1 VLCIKFDR
9 RSKSYERS
17 VEVIQSPIPT
27 PSSGIAE
34 LELNFNRIVS
44 VFGTVTLLIGVF
56 GLLTWIP
63 GFRVFTGI
71 QLDYVSIAPV
81 SSVGFLVFGFILLLL
96 VRKQYHD
103 KSKVIVSTIIAFISI
118 YGLLEFI
125 GYFADINLTF
135 DSVLF
140 SAVEKLG
147 PFDVKR
153 MSPLAGILFFFSG
166 VSLQLKVFS
175 ENRLKILNLVGGYG
189 LITLLAGFIATTGY
203 LFGTPLLYGGS
214 MIPLT
219 VTTAIGFLIL
229 GFGLVAI
236 AGPTMFFIQPF
247 IGSSASARM
256 LQVLVPLVV
265 IAILIEGYLN
275 EVFVKVF
282 DINQALLSAVLS
294 LVFATVTGVLIV
306 QIARAVFRKADK
318 AEIER
323 KRVQHDLEA
332 SEIRYRRLFESAKD
346 GILILDAQTGEV
358 VDVNPLMVELLGYS
372 HETFLGKAI
381 WEIGLFKDVV
391 ASKETFFELQ
401 RKGYI
406 RYEDLPL
413 ETKDGRKIDVE
424 IVSNVYRVDSTSVI
438 QCNIR
443 DITERKRAEESLM
456 LQNAALQSAANAIVI
471 TDRVGKIISVNQ
483 AFTQL
488 TGYSQEE
495 VIGHKPNILKSGSH
509 PDSFYQNLWKTIL
522 SEEVWKGEIEN
533 RRKDGSLYTEE
544 MTITPVRQAQGE
556 ISHFIA
562 IKQDITDRKKLQQ
575 EILQSQKIQS
585 IGTLAGG
592 IAHDFNNILAII
604 LIYASLLE
612 RSVDPSKENLLES
625 GRAITRAVGRGK
637 ELVRQILTFA
647 RKTDV
652 LFEPVSVVDLIHELL
667 SMLKVTFPRVITFAE
682 NIDKDIPFIS
692 ADRAQIHQVI
702 LNLYV
707 NARDAMPHGGTITIK
722 VEKQTKNHVQ
732 KKFPDADQ
740 DFYICISVTDTGEG
754 IDKAILPRIFDPF
767 FTTKERGK
775 GTGLGLAVVYGVLQS
790 HHGYVDVESKQEL
803 GTTFRLYFPVP
814 RVSEHVISVPS
825 MHESFVVGGTETI
838 LFVEDEELLIESVCR
853 LLKSKGY
860 KVYTAMDGVEAIKL
874 YDQHKQ
880 EIDLVITDMGLPGI
894 TGKDEFKILKE
905 MNPGVKVVLAS
916 GFFEPEMKLE
926 LLKAGAKGFIQ
937 KPYIPDDILRI
948 IREVLNAKTE

>member
-1 VLCIKFDR
+1 MLI
-9 RSKSYERS
+9 S
-17 VEVIQSPIPT
+17 
-27 PSSGIAE
+27 
-34 LELNFNRIVS
+34 
-44 VFGTVTLLIGVF
+44 LLI
-56 GLLTWIP
+56 
-63 GFRVFTGI
+63 
-71 QLDYVSIAPV
+71 
-81 SSVGFLVFGFILLLL
+81 
-96 VRKQYHD
+96 
-103 KSKVIVSTIIAFISI
+103 
-118 YGLLEFI
+118 
-125 GYFADINLTF
+125 
-135 DSVLF
+135 
-140 SAVEKLG
+140 
-147 PFDVKR
+147 PFY
-153 MSPLAGILFFFSG
+153 
-166 VSLQLKVFS
+166 SLQLKVFS
-175 ENRLKILNLVGGYG
+175 ENRLKILNLVGVYG

-203 LFGTPLLYGGS
+203 LFGTPLLYGGT

-219 VTTAIGFLIL
+219 VTTAIGFMIL
-229 GFGLVAI
+229 GCGLVAI
-236 AGPTMFFIQPF
+236 AGPKMFFIRPF
-247 IGSSASARM
+247 VGSSASARM

-294 LVFATVTGVLIV
+294 LVFAIVTGVLIV

-318 AEIER
+318 VEIER
-323 KRVQHDLEA
+323 QRVQHDLEA

-346 GILILDAQTGEV
+346 GILILDAETGEV
-358 VDVNPLMVELLGYS
+358 VDVNPFMIELLGYS
-372 HETFLGKAI
+372 HEMFLGRVL

-391 ASKETFFELQ
+391 ASKEAFFELQ

-413 ETKDGRKIDVE
+413 VTKDGRKINVE
-424 IVSNVYRVDSTSVI
+424 FVSNVYRVDSMSVI

-471 TDRVGKIISVNQ
+471 TDRSGKIISVNQ

-488 TGYSQEE
+488 TGYTQKE
-495 VIGHKPNILKSGSH
+495 VIGKKPNILKSGSH
-509 PDSFYQNLWKTIL
+509 TDSFYQNLWKTIL

-544 MTITPVRQAQGE
+544 MTITPVSQAQGE

-612 RSVDPSKENLLES
+612 RSEDTKREKIIES
-625 GRAITRAVGRGK
+625 SRAITRAVERGK

-652 LFEPVSVVDLIHELL
+652 IFEPMSVVDLIHELL

-682 NIDKDIPFIS
+682 KIDEDIPFIF

-722 VEKQTKNHVQ
+722 VEKQTKDHVQ
-732 KKFPDADQ
+732 K
-740 DFYICISVTDTGEG
+740 
-754 IDKAILPRIFDPF
+754 LPCC
-767 FTTKERGK
+767 RGRFI
-775 GTGLGLAVVYGVLQS
+775 Y
-790 HHGYVDVESKQEL
+790 
-803 GTTFRLYFPVP
+803 LYKCD
-814 RVSEHVISVPS
+814 RY
-825 MHESFVVGGTETI
+825 
-838 LFVEDEELLIESVCR
+838 R
-853 LLKSKGY
+853 
-860 KVYTAMDGVEAIKL
+860 
-874 YDQHKQ
+874 
-880 EIDLVITDMGLPGI
+880 
-894 TGKDEFKILKE
+894 
-905 MNPGVKVVLAS
+905 
-916 GFFEPEMKLE
+916 
-926 LLKAGAKGFIQ
+926 
-937 KPYIPDDILRI
+937 
-948 IREVLNAKTE
+948 

>member
-1 VLCIKFDR
+1 MI
-9 RSKSYERS
+9 
-17 VEVIQSPIPT
+17 
-27 PSSGIAE
+27 
-34 LELNFNRIVS
+34 
-44 VFGTVTLLIGVF
+44 LLIGVF
-56 GLLTWIP
+56 GLLGWIP
-63 GFRVFTGI
+63 WFRVLTGI
-71 QLDYVSIAPV
+71 HLDNISIAPV
-81 SSVGFLVFGFILLLL
+81 SSAAFLVFGLVLLLL

-103 KSKVIVSTIIAFISI
+103 RSKAIVSTIIAFISI
-118 YGLLEFI
+118 YGLLEFV
-125 GYFADINLTF
+125 GYFADVNLTF

-140 SAVEKLG
+140 SAAERLG
-147 PFDVKR
+147 PFDIKR
-153 MSPLAGILFFFSG
+153 MSHLAGILFFFSG

-175 ENRLKILNLVGGYG
+175 ENRLKILNLVGVYG

-203 LFGTPLLYGGS
+203 LFGTPLLYGGT

-219 VTTAIGFLIL
+219 VTTAIGFMIL
-229 GFGLVAI
+229 GCGLVAI
-236 AGPTMFFIQPF
+236 AGPKMFFIRPF
-247 IGSSASARM
+247 VGSSASARM

-294 LVFATVTGVLIV
+294 LVFAIVTGVLIV

-318 AEIER
+318 VEIER
-323 KRVQHDLEA
+323 QRVQHDLEA

-346 GILILDAQTGEV
+346 GILILDAETGEV
-358 VDVNPLMVELLGYS
+358 VDVNPFMIELLGYS
-372 HETFLGKAI
+372 HEMFLGRVL

-391 ASKETFFELQ
+391 ASKEAFFELQ

-413 ETKDGRKIDVE
+413 VTKDGRKINVE
-424 IVSNVYRVDSTSVI
+424 FVSNVYRVDSMSVI

-471 TDRVGKIISVNQ
+471 TDRSGKIISVNQ

-488 TGYSQEE
+488 TGYTQKE
-495 VIGHKPNILKSGSH
+495 VIGKKPNILKSGSH
-509 PDSFYQNLWKTIL
+509 TDSFYQNLWKTIL

-544 MTITPVRQAQGE
+544 MTITPVSQAQGE

-612 RSVDPSKENLLES
+612 RSEDTKREKIIES
-625 GRAITRAVGRGK
+625 SRAITRAVERGK

-652 LFEPVSVVDLIHELL
+652 IFEPMSVVDLIHELL

-682 NIDKDIPFIS
+682 KIDEDIPFIF

-722 VEKQTKNHVQ
+722 VEKQTKDHVQ
-732 KKFPDADQ
+732 K
-740 DFYICISVTDTGEG
+740 
-754 IDKAILPRIFDPF
+754 LPCC
-767 FTTKERGK
+767 RGRFI
-775 GTGLGLAVVYGVLQS
+775 Y
-790 HHGYVDVESKQEL
+790 
-803 GTTFRLYFPVP
+803 LYKCD
-814 RVSEHVISVPS
+814 RY
-825 MHESFVVGGTETI
+825 
-838 LFVEDEELLIESVCR
+838 R
-853 LLKSKGY
+853 
-860 KVYTAMDGVEAIKL
+860 
-874 YDQHKQ
+874 
-880 EIDLVITDMGLPGI
+880 
-894 TGKDEFKILKE
+894 
-905 MNPGVKVVLAS
+905 
-916 GFFEPEMKLE
+916 
-926 LLKAGAKGFIQ
+926 
-937 KPYIPDDILRI
+937 
-948 IREVLNAKTE
+948 

>member
-1 VLCIKFDR
+1 MC
-9 RSKSYERS
+9 YERS
-17 VEVIQSPIPT
+17 IEVIHPPIPAT
-27 PSSGIAE
+27 SSGKVKPE
-34 LELNFNRIVS
+34 LSFNHIVS
-44 VFGTVTLLIGVF
+44 VFGAMTLLIGVF
-56 GLLTWIP
+56 GLLGWIP
-63 GFRVFTGI
+63 WFRVLTGI
-71 QLDYVSIAPV
+71 HLDFISIAPV
-81 SSVGFLVFGFILLLL
+81 SSAAFLVFGLILFLLA
-96 VRKQYHD
+96 RNQYD
-103 KSKVIVSTIIAFISI
+103 NSGKVIVSTIIAFISI

-125 GYFADINLTF
+125 GYFADANLTL

-140 SAVEKLG
+140 STAEKLG
-147 PFDVKR
+147 PFDIKR

-175 ENRLKILNLVGGYG
+175 EDRLKILNLVGGYG
-189 LITLLAGFIATTGY
+189 LITLFAGFIATIGY
-203 LFGTPLLYGGS
+203 LFGTPLLYGGT

-229 GFGLVAI
+229 GCGLVAI
-236 AGPTMFFIQPF
+236 AGPKMFFMQPF
-247 IGSSASARM
+247 VGSSASARM
-256 LQVLVPLVV
+256 FQVLVPLIV

-275 EVFVKVF
+275 EVFAKAF
-282 DINQALLSAVLS
+282 EINQALLSAVLS
-294 LVFATVTGVLIV
+294 LVFAIVTGVLVV

-318 AEIER
+318 AEIDR
-323 KRVQHDLEA
+323 QRVQHDLEA

-346 GILILDAQTGEV
+346 GILILNAETGEV
-358 VDVNPLMVELLGYS
+358 VDVNPFMVELLGYTD
-372 HETFLGKAI
+372 ETYLGKAI
-381 WEIGLFKDVV
+381 WEIGLFNNVV
-391 ASKETFFELQ
+391 ASKEAFFNLQ

-424 IVSNVYRVDSTSVI
+424 IVSNIYRVDRTSVI

-443 DITERKRAEESLM
+443 DITERKRAKESLM

-495 VIGHKPNILKSGSH
+495 VVGNKPSILKSGSH

-544 MTITPVRQAQGE
+544 MTITPVRQTQGE

-612 RSVDPSKENLLES
+612 RSADYTREKILES
-625 GRAITRAVGRGK
+625 SRAITRAVERGK

-652 LFEPVSVVDLIHELL
+652 VFEPMSVVDLIHELL

-682 NIDKDIPFIS
+682 NIDEGIPFIF

-722 VEKQTKNHVQ
+722 VEQQTMEHVQ
-732 KKFPDADQ
+732 KSFPAAEQ
-740 DFYICISVTDTGEG
+740 DSYICISVTDTGEG
-754 IDKAILPRIFDPF
+754 IDKAIVPRIFDPF
-767 FTTKERGK
+767 FTTKEMGK

-790 HHGYVDVESKQEL
+790 HHGYVDVESERGR
-803 GTTFRLYFPVP
+803 GTIFRLYFPVP
-814 RVSEHVISVPS
+814 RESGHVISVPPKR
-825 MHESFVVGGTETI
+825 ESIVVGGTETI
-838 LFVEDEELLIESVCR
+838 LLVEDEELLIESVCH

-860 KVYTAMDGVEAIKL
+860 KVYTAIDGKEAVKL
-874 YDQHKQ
+874 YEQHKQ
-880 EIDLVITDMGLPGI
+880 KIDLVITDMGLPGI
-894 TGKDEFKILKE
+894 TGKDVFKKLRE

-916 GFFEPEMKLE
+916 GFFEPEIKSE
-926 LLKAGAKGFIQ
+926 LLKAEASGFIQ

-948 IREVLNAKTE
+948 IREMLDTKSE

>member
-1 VLCIKFDR
+1 M
-9 RSKSYERS
+9 
-17 VEVIQSPIPT
+17 P
-27 PSSGIAE
+27 
-34 LELNFNRIVS
+34 ELNFNPTVL
-44 VFGTVTLLIGVF
+44 VFGTITSLIGVF
-56 GLLTWIP
+56 GLLSWIP
-63 GFRVFTGI
+63 WFRVITGI
-71 QLDYVSIAPV
+71 HRDYIFIAPV
-81 SSVGFLVFGFILLLL
+81 SSVAFLVFGLILLLL

-103 KSKVIVSTIIAFISI
+103 RSKVIVSTIIAFISI

-125 GYFADINLTF
+125 GYFADVDLTF
-135 DSVLF
+135 DSILF
-140 SAVEKLG
+140 FAAEKLG

-153 MSPLAGILFFFSG
+153 MSPLTGILFFFSG
-166 VSLQLKVFS
+166 VALQLKVYS

-189 LITLLAGFIATTGY
+189 LIILLAGFIAAIGY
-203 LFGTPLLYGGS
+203 LFGTPLLYGGT

-219 VTTAIGFLIL
+219 VITAIGFLIL
-229 GFGLVAI
+229 GCGLVAS
-236 AGPTMFFIQPF
+236 AGPKMFFIRPF

-265 IAILIEGYLN
+265 IAILVEGYLN
-275 EVFVKVF
+275 EVFAKAF
-282 DINQALLSAVLS
+282 DFNQALLSAVLS
-294 LVFATVTGVLIV
+294 LVFAIVTGILVV

-323 KRVQHDLEA
+323 QRAQHDLEA

-346 GILILDAQTGEV
+346 GILILDAETGEV
-358 VDVNPLMVELLGYS
+358 VDVNPFMIELLGYS
-372 HETFLGKAI
+372 HEVFLGKAL
-381 WEIGLFKDVV
+381 WEIGLFKNVV
-391 ASKETFFELQ
+391 ASKEAFLKMQ
-401 RKGYI
+401 RKGYF
-406 RYEDLPL
+406 RNEDLPM

-424 IVSNVYRVDSTSVI
+424 FASNVYRMDSTSVI

-443 DITERKRAEESLM
+443 DITERKQAEESLM

-471 TDRVGKIISVNQ
+471 TDRVGKIILVNQ

-495 VIGHKPNILKSGSH
+495 VIGKTPNILKSGSH
-509 PDSFYQNLWKTIL
+509 PVTFFQNLWKTII
-522 SEEVWKGEIEN
+522 SGKVWKGEIEN

-612 RSVDPSKENLLES
+612 RSEDSSREKILES
-625 GRAITRAVGRGK
+625 SRAITRAVGRGK

-652 LFEPVSVVDLIHELL
+652 VFEPMSVVDLIDELL
-667 SMLKVTFPRVITFAE
+667 SMLKETFPKVITFAK
-682 NIDKDIPFIS
+682 NIDEDIPFIS
-692 ADRAQIHQVI
+692 ADRTQIHQVI

-722 VEKQTKNHVQ
+722 VERQTKDHVQ
-732 KKFPDADQ
+732 KRFPAAEQ
-740 DFYICISVTDTGEG
+740 DSYICISVTDTGEG
-754 IDKAILPRIFDPF
+754 MDKAIMPRIFDPF
-767 FTTKERGK
+767 FTTKEMGK

-790 HHGYVDVESKQEL
+790 HHGYVDVESEREL
-803 GTTFRLYFPVP
+803 GTTFRLYFPIP
-814 RVSEHVISVPS
+814 LLNEQVITVQSI
-825 MHESFVVGGTETI
+825 HESIVVGGTETI
-838 LFVEDEELLIESVCR
+838 LFVEDEELLIESVCQ

-860 KVYTAMDGVEAIKL
+860 KVYTAMDGIEAIKL

-937 KPYIPDDILRI
+937 KPYIPEDILRI
-948 IREVLNAKTE
+948 IREALDTKSK

>member
-1 VLCIKFDR
+1 MTFL
-9 RSKSYERS
+9 
-17 VEVIQSPIPT
+17 T
-27 PSSGIAE
+27 
-34 LELNFNRIVS
+34 
-44 VFGTVTLLIGVF
+44 GVF
-56 GLLTWIP
+56 GLLSWIP
-63 GFRVFTGI
+63 WFRMLTGI
-71 QLDYVSIAPV
+71 HLEYISIAPV
-81 SSVGFLVFGFILLLL
+81 SSAAFLTFGFILLFLA
-96 VRKQYHD
+96 RQQYD
-103 KSKVIVSTIIAFISI
+103 DRSRVFASTIIAFISI

-125 GYFADINLTF
+125 DYFADVNLTF

-166 VSLQLKVFS
+166 VSLQLKIFS
-175 ENRLKILNLVGGYG
+175 EDRLKILDLVGGYG
-189 LITLLAGFIATTGY
+189 LITLLAGFIATVGY
-203 LFGTPLLYGGS
+203 LFGTPLLYGGTI
-214 MIPLT
+214 IPLT
-219 VTTAIGFLIL
+219 VATAVGFLIL
-229 GFGLVAI
+229 GCGLVAI
-236 AGPTMFFIQPF
+236 AGPKMFFTRVF

-256 LQVLVPLVV
+256 LQVLVPLIV
-265 IAILIEGYLN
+265 IAILIEGYFN
-275 EVFVKVF
+275 EVFAKTF
-282 DINQALLSAVLS
+282 DINHALLSAVLS
-294 LVFATVTGVLIV
+294 LFFAIVTGVLVV
-306 QIARAVFRKADK
+306 QIAHVVFQKADK
-318 AEIER
+318 VEIER

-346 GILILDAQTGEV
+346 GILILDAETGKV
-358 VDVNPLMVELLGYS
+358 VDVNPFMIELLGYS
-372 HETFLGKAI
+372 HEMFLGKAL
-381 WEIGLFKDVV
+381 WEIGFFKDIV
-391 ASKETFFELQ
+391 ASKEAFFELQ
-401 RKGYI
+401 RKGYA
-406 RYEDLPL
+406 RYEDIPM
-413 ETKDGRKIDVE
+413 ETKEGRKIDVE
-424 IVSNVYRVDSTSVI
+424 FVTNVYRVDRTSVI

-471 TDRVGKIISVNQ
+471 TDRTGKIISVNQ
-483 AFTQL
+483 AFIHL

-495 VIGHKPNILKSGSH
+495 VIGNKPNILKSGSH
-509 PDSFYQNLWKTIL
+509 TDSFFQNLWKTIL
-522 SEEVWKGEIEN
+522 SGEVWKGEIEN

-544 MTITPVRQAQGE
+544 MTITPVRQAQGK

-612 RSVDPSKENLLES
+612 RSEDSSREKILES

-652 LFEPVSVVDLIHELL
+652 VFEPVSVVDLIYELL
-667 SMLKVTFPRVITFAE
+667 SMLKETFPRVITFDE
-682 NIDKDIPFIS
+682 NINEDIPFIY
-692 ADRAQIHQVI
+692 ADRTQIHQVL

-722 VEKQTKNHVQ
+722 VEKQMKYDVQ
-732 KKFPDADQ
+732 KRFPAAEQ
-740 DFYICISVTDTGEG
+740 DSYICISVTDTGEG
-754 IDKAILPRIFDPF
+754 IDKTIIPRIFDPF
-767 FTTKERGK
+767 FTTKEMGK

-790 HHGYVDVESKQEL
+790 HHGYIDVESERGL
-803 GTTFRLYFPVP
+803 GTTFRLFFPVP
-814 RVSEHVISVPS
+814 LLNEQTVAVQSAHTSAD
-825 MHESFVVGGTETI
+825 VGGTETI
-838 LFVEDEELLIESVCR
+838 LLVEDEELLIQSIRE

-860 KVYTAMDGVEAIKL
+860 KVYTAVDGIGAIKL
-874 YDQHKQ
+874 YDHYKQ

-905 MNPGVKVVLAS
+905 MNPDVKVVLAS
-916 GFFEPEMKLE
+916 GFFEPEMKVE
-926 LLKAGAKGFIQ
+926 LVKAGAKGFIQ
-937 KPYIPDDILRI
+937 KPYVPDDILGI
-948 IREVLNAKTE
+948 IREALDS

>member
-1 VLCIKFDR
+1 M
-9 RSKSYERS
+9 
-17 VEVIQSPIPT
+17 
-27 PSSGIAE
+27 
-34 LELNFNRIVS
+34 
-44 VFGTVTLLIGVF
+44 TLLIGVF
-56 GLLTWIP
+56 GLLGWIP
-63 GFRVFTGI
+63 WFRVLTGI
-71 QLDYVSIAPV
+71 HLDYISIAPV
-81 SSVGFLVFGFILLLL
+81 SSAGFLVFGLILLLL

-103 KSKVIVSTIIAFISI
+103 RSKVIVSTIIAFISI
-118 YGLLEFI
+118 YGLLEFV
-125 GYFADINLTF
+125 GYFADVNLTF

-140 SAVEKLG
+140 SAAEKLG

-175 ENRLKILNLVGGYG
+175 EDRLKILNLVGGYG
-189 LITLLAGFIATTGY
+189 LITLLAGFIAAIGY
-203 LFGTPLLYGGS
+203 LFGTPLLYGGT

-229 GFGLVAI
+229 GCGLVAI
-236 AGPTMFFIQPF
+236 AGPKIFFIRTF
-247 IGSSASARM
+247 VGSSASARM

-275 EVFVKVF
+275 EVFAKAF

-294 LVFATVTGVLIV
+294 LIFAIVTGVLVV

-323 KRVQHDLEA
+323 QRAQHDLEA

-346 GILILDAQTGEV
+346 GILILDAETGEV
-358 VDVNPLMVELLGYS
+358 VDVNPFMIELLGYS
-372 HETFLGKAI
+372 HEVFLGKAI

-391 ASKETFFELQ
+391 TSKEAFFKLQ

-406 RYEDLPL
+406 RYKDLPI

-495 VIGHKPNILKSGSH
+495 VIGNKPNILKSGSH
-509 PDSFYQNLWKTIL
+509 TSSFYQNLWKTIL
-522 SEEVWKGEIEN
+522 SGEVWKGEIEN

-612 RSVDPSKENLLES
+612 RSADFSKEKILES
-625 GRAITRAVGRGK
+625 IRAITRAVGRGK

-652 LFEPVSVVDLIHELL
+652 VFEPMSVVDLIHELL

-682 NIDKDIPFIS
+682 NIDEDIPFIS
-692 ADRAQIHQVI
+692 ADHAQIHQVI

-722 VEKQTKNHVQ
+722 VEKQTKDHVQ
-732 KKFPDADQ
+732 KIFPAAEQ
-740 DFYICISVTDTGEG
+740 DSYICISVTDNGEG
-754 IDKAILPRIFDPF
+754 MDKAIIPRIFDPF
-767 FTTKERGK
+767 FTTKEMGK

-790 HHGYVDVESKQEL
+790 HHGYVNVESERGQ
-803 GTTFRLYFPVP
+803 GTTFRLYFPISL
-814 RVSEHVISVPS
+814 VSEQVITVPS
-825 MHESFVVGGTETI
+825 LSESIIVGGTETI
-838 LFVEDEELLIESVCR
+838 LLVEDEELLVESVCH

-860 KVYTAMDGVEAIKL
+860 KVYTAIDGKEAVKL
-874 YDQHKQ
+874 YEQHRQK
-880 EIDLVITDMGLPGI
+880 IDLVITDMGLPGI
-894 TGKDEFKILKE
+894 TGKDVFKKLRE
-905 MNPGVKVVLAS
+905 MNLGVKVVLTS
-916 GFFEPEMKLE
+916 GFFEPEIKSE
-926 LLKAGAKGFIQ
+926 LLKAEANGFIQ
-937 KPYIPDDILRI
+937 KPYIPDDILQI
-948 IREVLNAKTE
+948 IREVLDTKNE

>member
-1 VLCIKFDR
+1 M
-9 RSKSYERS
+9 
-17 VEVIQSPIPT
+17 
-27 PSSGIAE
+27 
-34 LELNFNRIVS
+34 
-44 VFGTVTLLIGVF
+44 TLVIGVF
-56 GLLTWIP
+56 GLLGWIP
-63 GFRVFTGI
+63 WFRVLTGI
-71 QLDYVSIAPV
+71 HLDYVSIAPV
-81 SSVGFLVFGFILLLL
+81 SSAAFLVFGLILLLL
-96 VRKQYHD
+96 VRKQCHD
-103 KSKVIVSTIIAFISI
+103 RNKVIVSTIIAFISI

-125 GYFADINLTF
+125 GYFADVDLTF

-140 SAVEKLG
+140 SAAEKLG

-175 ENRLKILNLVGGYG
+175 EDRLKILNLVGGYG
-189 LITLLAGFIATTGY
+189 LITLLAGFIATIGY
-203 LFGTPLLYGGS
+203 LFGTPLLYGGT

-229 GFGLVAI
+229 GCGLVAI
-236 AGPTMFFIQPF
+236 AGLKMFFIRPF
-247 IGSSASARM
+247 VGSSASARM

-275 EVFVKVF
+275 EVFAKAL

-294 LVFATVTGVLIV
+294 LVFAIVTGLLVV

-318 AEIER
+318 VEIER
-323 KRVQHDLEA
+323 RRVQHDLEA

-346 GILILDAQTGEV
+346 GILILDAATGEV
-358 VDVNPLMVELLGYS
+358 VDVNPFMIELLGYP
-372 HETFLGKAI
+372 HELFLGKAI
-381 WEIGLFKDVV
+381 WEIGLFRDVV
-391 ASKETFFELQ
+391 ASKEAFLKLQ

-406 RYEDLPL
+406 RYKDLPM
-413 ETKDGRKIDVE
+413 ETRDGRKIYIE
-424 IVSNVYRVDSTSVI
+424 FVSNVYRVNSTSVI

-456 LQNAALQSAANAIVI
+456 LQNVALQSAANAIVI
-471 TDRVGKIISVNQ
+471 TDRAGKIISVNQ

-488 TGYSQEE
+488 TGYSQED
-495 VIGHKPNILKSGSH
+495 VIGNKPNILKSGSH
-509 PDSFYQNLWKTIL
+509 TDSFYQNLWKTIL
-522 SEEVWKGEIEN
+522 SEDVWKGEIEN

-612 RSVDPSKENLLES
+612 RSEDSSKEKILES
-625 GRAITRAVGRGK
+625 SRAIARAVGRGK

-652 LFEPVSVVDLIHELL
+652 VFEPMSVVDLIHELL
-667 SMLKVTFPRVITFAE
+667 SMLKVTFPKVITFVE
-682 NIDKDIPFIS
+682 KIDEDVPFIF

-722 VEKQTKNHVQ
+722 VEKRMKDHVQ
-732 KKFPDADQ
+732 KRFPAAEQ
-740 DFYICISVTDTGEG
+740 NSYICISVTDTGEG
-754 IDKAILPRIFDPF
+754 IDKAIISRIFDPF
-767 FTTKERGK
+767 FTTKEMGK

-790 HHGYVDVESKQEL
+790 HHGYVDVESEREL
-803 GTTFRLYFPVP
+803 GTTFRLYFPIP
-814 RVSEHVISVPS
+814 LLNEQVIAVPS
-825 MHESFVVGGTETI
+825 MPESIVVGGTETI
-838 LFVEDEELLIESVCR
+838 LFVEDEELLIESVR
-853 LLKSKGY
+853 PLLKSKGY
-860 KVYTAMDGVEAIKL
+860 KVYTAVDGIEAIKL

-880 EIDLVITDMGLPGI
+880 EIDLVMTDMGLPGI

-905 MNPGVKVVLAS
+905 MNPSVKVVLAS
-916 GFFEPEMKLE
+916 GFFEPELKSE
-926 LLKAGAKGFIQ
+926 LLKAGVKGFIQ

-948 IREVLNAKTE
+948 IREALDTKNE

>member
-1 VLCIKFDR
+1 M
-9 RSKSYERS
+9 
-17 VEVIQSPIPT
+17 
-27 PSSGIAE
+27 
-34 LELNFNRIVS
+34 
-44 VFGTVTLLIGVF
+44 TLLIGAF
-56 GLLTWIP
+56 GLLSWIP
-63 GFRVFTGI
+63 WFRVLTGI
-71 QLDYVSIAPV
+71 HLDYISIAPF
-81 SSVGFLVFGFILLLL
+81 SSAAFLIFGLILLLL
-96 VRKQYHD
+96 VRKQYRD
-103 KSKVIVSTIIAFISI
+103 RSKVILSTIIAFISL
-118 YGLLEFI
+118 YGLLEFVE
-125 GYFADINLTF
+125 YFADANLTF

-189 LITLLAGFIATTGY
+189 LITLLAGFIATIGY
-203 LFGTPLLYGGS
+203 LFGTPLLYGGT

-229 GFGLVAI
+229 GCGLVAI
-236 AGPTMFFIQPF
+236 AGPKMFFIRHF

-282 DINQALLSAVLS
+282 DINQALLSAILS
-294 LVFATVTGVLIV
+294 LVFAIVTGVLIV
-306 QIARAVFRKADK
+306 QIARAVFHKADK

-323 KRVQHDLEA
+323 QRVQHDLEA

-346 GILILDAQTGEV
+346 GILILDAETGEV
-358 VDVNPLMVELLGYS
+358 VDVNPFMIELLGYS
-372 HETFLGKAI
+372 QEVFLGKVL

-391 ASKETFFELQ
+391 GSKEAFLKLQ

-406 RYEDLPL
+406 RYEDLPMV
-413 ETKDGRKIDVE
+413 TKDGRKIDVE
-424 IVSNVYRVDSTSVI
+424 FATHVYRVDSTSVI

-443 DITERKRAEESLM
+443 DITERKQAEESLM

-471 TDRVGKIISVNQ
+471 TDRVGKIILVNQ

-495 VIGHKPNILKSGSH
+495 VIGNKPNILKSGNH
-509 PDSFYQNLWKTIL
+509 PASFFQNLWKTIL
-522 SEEVWKGEIEN
+522 SGEVWKGEIEN

-544 MTITPVRQAQGE
+544 MTITPVRQVQGE

-575 EILQSQKIQS
+575 EILQTQKIQS

-592 IAHDFNNILAII
+592 VAHDFNNILSII
-604 LIYASLLE
+604 LIYTSLLE
-612 RSVDPSKENLLES
+612 RSEDSSREKILES

-652 LFEPVSVVDLIHELL
+652 VFEPMSVVDLIHELL
-667 SMLKVTFPRVITFAE
+667 SMLKVTFPKVITLAE
-682 NIDKDIPFIS
+682 KIGENIPFIY

-707 NARDAMPHGGTITIK
+707 NARDAMPYGGTITIK

-732 KKFPDADQ
+732 KSFPAADQ
-740 DFYICISVTDTGEG
+740 DSYICISVTDTGEG
-754 IDKAILPRIFDPF
+754 MDKAIMPRIFDPF
-767 FTTKERGK
+767 FTTKKMGK

-790 HHGYVDVESKQEL
+790 HHGYVDVESEREL
-803 GTTFRLYFPVP
+803 GTTFRLYFPIP
-814 RVSEHVISVPS
+814 LLNEQVITVQPI
-825 MHESFVVGGTETI
+825 HESIVVGGTETI
-838 LFVEDEELLIESVCR
+838 LLVEDEELLIESVCQ

-860 KVYTAMDGVEAIKL
+860 KVYTAMDGIEAVKL

-880 EIDLVITDMGLPGI
+880 EIDLVITDVGLPGI
-894 TGKDEFKILKE
+894 TGKDEFKILQE

-948 IREVLNAKTE
+948 IREALDTKSE

>member
-1 VLCIKFDR
+1 M
-9 RSKSYERS
+9 
-17 VEVIQSPIPT
+17 
-27 PSSGIAE
+27 
-34 LELNFNRIVS
+34 
-44 VFGTVTLLIGVF
+44 TLLIGLF
-56 GLLTWIP
+56 GLLGWIP
-63 GFRVFTGI
+63 WSRVLTGI
-71 QLDYVSIAPV
+71 HPDYIPIAPV
-81 SSVGFLVFGFILLLL
+81 SSVAFLVFGLILLLL
-96 VRKQYHD
+96 VRNQYHER
-103 KSKVIVSTIIAFISI
+103 SKVIISTIIAFISI

-125 GYFADINLTF
+125 GYFADVNLTF
-135 DSVLF
+135 DFVLF
-140 SAVEKLG
+140 SAAEKLG

-153 MSPLAGILFFFSG
+153 MSPLTGILFFFSG

-175 ENRLKILNLVGGYG
+175 ENRLKNLNLVGGYG
-189 LITLLAGFIATTGY
+189 LITLLAGFIAAIGY
-203 LFGTPLLYGGS
+203 LFGTPLLYGGT

-229 GFGLVAI
+229 GCGLVAI
-236 AGPTMFFIQPF
+236 AGPKMFFIRPF
-247 IGSSASARM
+247 VGSSASARM

-275 EVFVKVF
+275 EVFAKAF

-294 LVFATVTGVLIV
+294 LVFAIVTGVLVV
-306 QIARAVFRKADK
+306 QIARVVFRKADK

-323 KRVQHDLEA
+323 QRAQHDLEA

-346 GILILDAQTGEV
+346 GILILDAETGKV
-358 VDVNPLMVELLGYS
+358 VDVNPFMIELLGYS
-372 HETFLGKAI
+372 REMFLGKAL
-381 WEIGLFKDVV
+381 WGIGLFKDVV
-391 ASKETFFELQ
+391 ASKEVFLNLQ
-401 RKGYI
+401 REGYI
-406 RYEDLPL
+406 RYKDLPM

-424 IVSNVYRVDSTSVI
+424 FVSNVYRVDGTSVI

-471 TDRVGKIISVNQ
+471 TDRVGKIILVNQ

-495 VIGHKPNILKSGSH
+495 VIGNKPNILKSGSH
-509 PDSFYQNLWKTIL
+509 PASFFQSLWKTIL
-522 SEEVWKGEIEN
+522 SGEVWKGEIEN

-575 EILQSQKIQS
+575 ELLQSQKIQS

-604 LIYASLLE
+604 LVYASLLE
-612 RSVDPSKENLLES
+612 QSEDSNRGKILES
-625 GRAITRAVGRGK
+625 IRAITRAVGRGK

-652 LFEPVSVVDLIHELL
+652 VFELISVVDLIHELL
-667 SMLKVTFPRVITFAE
+667 FMLKETFPKVITFAE
-682 NIDKDIPFIS
+682 NIDEDIPSIS

-722 VEKQTKNHVQ
+722 VEKQTKDQIQ
-732 KKFPDADQ
+732 KRFPAAEQ
-740 DFYICISVTDTGEG
+740 DLYIRISVTDTGEG
-754 IDKAILPRIFDPF
+754 MDKAIVSRIFDPF
-767 FTTKERGK
+767 FTTKEMGK

-790 HHGYVDVESKQEL
+790 HHGYVDVESERGH
-803 GTTFRLYFPVP
+803 GTTFRLYFPIPLVNEEVIT
-814 RVSEHVISVPS
+814 VSSVP
-825 MHESFVVGGTETI
+825 ESIVVGGTETI
-838 LFVEDEELLIESVCR
+838 LLVEDEELLIKSVYH

-860 KVYTAMDGVEAIKL
+860 KVYTAIDGKEAVKL
-874 YDQHKQ
+874 YRRHRQ

-894 TGKDEFKILKE
+894 TGKDEFKKLKE
-905 MNPGVKVVLAS
+905 INPGVKVILAS

-926 LLKAGAKGFIQ
+926 LSKAGAKGFIQ

-948 IREVLNAKTE
+948 IREVLDTKSE